1 MLNHLDEEW
10 EALDKHRKKFLRLAV
25 LEKAAPAPIQQDRAQ
40 CSCRPVKPDLYKE
53 EGELIISRM
62 IQMVVA
68 NKGVD
73 WGRLIA
79 DLSMKKLTSNSG
91 PNYRIPEEL
100 CKVPY
105 IPKLA
110 MIRQRVAEE
119 LRNTTE
125 PLQMWTIDVK
135 SFFLNFKIRP
145 DCRQEL
151 GLRFREG
158 EHWEHYRYTCPPFGL
173 RSSPM
178 ICCAY
183 SFTILTLVLRL
194 FPELGDLL
202 WIYVDDFGGVTKK
215 SLAMKQFEMVASA
228 ITFLGL
234 PIGPRP

>member
-1 MLNHLDEEW
+1 MFDHLEEEW

-62 IQMVVA
+62 IQLVVA

-79 DLSMKKLTSNSG
+79 DLSMKN
-91 PNYRIPEEL
+91 RIPEEL

-110 MIRQRVAEE
+110 MIRQKVAEE

-145 DCRQEL
+145 DCREEL
-151 GLRFREG
+151 GLRFKEG

-215 SLAMKQFEMVASA
+215 SLAMKQFEMVASVT
-228 ITFLGL
+228 TFLGL